1 MVEVRIGQEIF
12 IQQADLS
19 LQRSHRPVA
28 SEAFE
33 FVECLLQDILN
44 SDQQFK
50 MAIGEIADERL
61 GRGAGLCGR

>member
-12 IQQADLS
+12 IQRADLS

-28 SEAFE
+28 SEALE
-33 FVECLLQDILN
+33 FVECSLQDILN

-50 MAIGEIADERL
+50 MAIGEIADELL
-61 GRGAGLCGR
+61 GRGAGFCGR